1 MIDGFIILPPT
12 LIFSPFM
19 VRTVSAEK
27 VLFGLEKDLLVL
39 ADLRFTLYDSGFS
52 FYIPE
57 SLSFPLNDV

>member
-1 MIDGFIILPPT
+1 
-12 LIFSPFM
+12 M

-57 SLSFPLNDV
+57 SLSFPINDV